1 MMIDQIYLDFD
12 NTLYDTVALSVDIE
26 KIFLSA
32 GLTKEQFDETM
43 GEATKGKSG
52 TFYNYSFEHH
62 LALCQEK
69 GYSVSADVLEE
80 LEQLLTKD
88 LTFPDTYHFLE
99 EMRKRGK
106 MVFVLT
112 AGNPD
117 FQMKKIAT
125 TRIAE
130 FIDDIIVCHHKK
142 DEEVALRK
150 AEAKQV
156 WFINDKV
163 TENIAVKEKFSDIT
177 VITKRHPIRE
187 TEEELKSSG
196 IPYFDTLTEILN
208 YTKQYGQE

>member
-12 NTLYDTVALSVDIE
+12 NTLYDTVSLSQDITD
-26 KIFLSA
+26 IFLSA

-43 GEATKGKSG
+43 TEATKGKSG

-62 LALCQEK
+62 VALCQEK
-69 GYSVSADVLEE
+69 GYVLSHDILPE
-80 LEQLLTKD
+80 LSKLTERD
-88 LTFPDTYHFLE
+88 LSFEDTYTFLDWA
-99 EMRKRGK
+99 RKNSK
-106 MVFVLT
+106 MVYVLT

-117 FQMKKIAT
+117 FQMKKIAS

-130 FIDDIIVCHHKK
+130 FVDDIIICHHKK
-142 DEEVALRK
+142 PEEVALRK
-150 AEAKQV
+150 ADAKHIV
-156 WFINDKV
+156 FVNDKV
-163 TENIAVKEKFSDIT
+163 SENIAVKEKFSDIT
-177 VITKRHPIRE
+177 VITKRHPFRE